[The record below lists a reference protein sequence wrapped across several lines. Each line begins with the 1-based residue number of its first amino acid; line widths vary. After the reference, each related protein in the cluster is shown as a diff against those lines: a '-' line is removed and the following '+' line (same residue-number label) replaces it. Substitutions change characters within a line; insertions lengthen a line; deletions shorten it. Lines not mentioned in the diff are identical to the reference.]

1 MALTQEEFESLP
13 EEMQELVDPDL
24 MDLPDEYYEPV
35 KIGPTWQKDDDGNWL
50 LPEHTLGWEIA
61 GWCSKWLRNGDEPW
75 QFTLEQLRFLLW
87 LYAVDERGKFIYR
100 KAVLQRLKGWGKD
113 PLAAVICLVEFVGPS
128 RFSHW
133 GPDGEPVAKAVP
145 NSMVQ
150 IAAVNQEQT
159 QNTASLFASLM
170 SDALIAEYDIKPGVE
185 LTYARRGTCRL
196 KTVTSSP
203 RALEGN
209 RVTFA
214 ILNEVQHFLLGNKG
228 HAMYEVIY
236 QNAAKMDG
244 RWLAITNA
252 YKPGEESIGER
263 LRLEYEDG
271 LQGRLVTAQRFL
283 YDSLEANAR
292 LPIHPLFLRR
302 AAEAVRGDSVWLNLD
317 TIVESIM
324 DTSIPV
330 SRSIRMWL
338 NRIVATEDQLFE
350 EADYERVRLETG
362 RIHPGETVVLG
373 FDGGKTD
380 DSTAIVALRVEDHTA
395 QLIRLWERPEGPAGK
410 GWKIDTEAVDAA
422 VREAMETYNVIGFY
436 ADLHPWESYIDA
448 WNRDFGEDLIV
459 KSSAKNAIAWDMR
472 GSLKRS
478 TAANEA
484 LVDAFHEGSIRI
496 VHSANMRAHILNAHR
511 RENNFGVSFG
521 KESRESPRKVDAYAA
536 LMLAHECLR
545 DYFAGKKP
553 EEERTGMG
561 WFL

>member
-1 MALTQEEFESLP
+1 MALTQEEFDSLP
-13 EEMQELVDPDL
+13 DEMKALVDLDL

-35 KIGPTWQKDDDGNWL
+35 KIGPTWQTDDEGNWL
-50 LPEHTLGWEIA
+50 LPKYTLGWEIA
-61 GWCSKWLRNGDEPW
+61 GWCARWLRHEGRPW
-75 QFTLEQLRFLLW
+75 EFTLEQLRFLLW
-87 LYAVDERGKFIYR
+87 LYAIDEDGRFVYR
-100 KAVLQRLKGWGKD
+100 KAVLQRLKGHGKD
-113 PLAAVICLVEFVGPS
+113 PLGAVICLVEFVGPS

-133 GPDGEPVAKAVP
+133 GADGEPVAKPVP

-150 IAAVNQEQT
+150 IAAVNQAQT

-170 SDALIAEYDIKPGVE
+170 SDEFIAEYDIKPGVE
-185 LTYARRGTCRL
+185 LTYGNRGTCRL
-196 KTVTSSP
+196 LTVTSSP

-214 ILNEVQHFLLGNKG
+214 ILNEVQHWLLGNKG

-302 AAEAVRGDSVWLNLD
+302 AAEAVRGDSIWLNLD

-395 QLIRLWERPEGPAGK
+395 QLIRLWEKPEGPAGK

-448 WNRDFGEDLIV
+448 WNRDFGEELVV
-459 KSSAKNAIAWDMR
+459 KSSSKNAIAWDMR

-484 LVDAFHEGSIRI
+484 LVDAFREGSIRI
-496 VHSANMRAHILNAHR
+496 AHSANMRAHILNVYR